1 MDDAQYDECDDEYLT
16 EEIEYT
22 ISPDKSSLGLINNV
36 EDFTDRNKIFSA
48 MFMASPKSRYRSEF
62 QPRKF
67 AIPNKEI
74 EDQPMSSDTISS
86 VLNKSDKLSSTA
98 RARHVPSSRVSRL
111 ANFSSLG
118 IGLGLGTVAE
128 ASRRIVS
135 FGNQQGPAGSVLLSE
150 VRMCHWTKD
159 NAKTRNFISKKV
171 STFLYFYAV
180 SLFYRLMLI
189 VLYPLCVEF
198 EVLP

>member
-1 MDDAQYDECDDEYLT
+1 MDDAQYDECDDEYVT

-22 ISPDKSSLGLINNV
+22 ISPDKSSLGLIKSV

-62 QPRKF
+62 TPRKF
-67 AIPNKEI
+67 AVPSTEI
-74 EDQPMSSDTISS
+74 KNQPMSRDTISIS
-86 VLNKSDKLSSTA
+86 SDQEKEVLTQLHKSDKLSSTA

-135 FGNQQGPAGSVLLSE
+135 FGNQHAPTGSVLLSE
-150 VRMCHWTKD
+150 VRKCQCTKD
-159 NAKTRNFISKKV
+159 NAEMRNYIKS
-171 STFLYFYAV
+171 
-180 SLFYRLMLI
+180 I
-189 VLYPLCVEF
+189 
-198 EVLP
+198 